1 MCLFFV
7 MRANFMSRIRET
19 GILRAI
25 GVSKRNIVYRYAV
38 ESALVT
44 LLTVVVGYLLSAAFM
59 FYISGAPY
67 VSQVFF
73 FPPWLALILFV
84 VLSAVSV
91 FCGIL
96 PALMLLRKTPSRILA
111 KYDV

>member
-1 MCLFFV
+1 M
-7 MRANFMSRIRET
+7 
-19 GILRAI
+19 
-25 GVSKRNIVYRYAV
+25 
-38 ESALVT
+38 T